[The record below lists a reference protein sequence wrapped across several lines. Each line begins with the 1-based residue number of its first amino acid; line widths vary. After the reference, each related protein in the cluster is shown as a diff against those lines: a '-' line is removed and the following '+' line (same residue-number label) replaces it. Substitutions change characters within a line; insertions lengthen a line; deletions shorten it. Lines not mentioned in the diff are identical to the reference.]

1 MGSEV
6 IPNHIRETIE
16 AILRQPTHIS
26 YGDIAKKYQ
35 VAKGTVAN
43 IKKRM
48 DKRDGVPNEKP
59 RITPEEKKRREK
71 VSKAVATVHAIK
83 KGEYIA
89 EGFVNAFDVVSYIG
103 KNMIEIIDRN
113 KTEVEKIAENQ
124 KEIIDY
130 FKGTFDETEEGKPSK
145 SEFNLI
151 TKLYESIQ
159 MIKDFFNRDAI
170 QVKAN
175 SELRKT
181 LETFLRMKGEIMD
194 IKTIKE
200 MLDAFFNACNQLDN
214 DTYIK
219 YRDEVIADAP
229 VTAGLFAKF
238 ETKCE
243 EQKRQLLGNDGD
255 IHQ

>member
-1 MGSEV
+1 M
-6 IPNHIRETIE
+6 
-16 AILRQPTHIS
+16 
-26 YGDIAKKYQ
+26 
-35 VAKGTVAN
+35 
-43 IKKRM
+43 
-48 DKRDGVPNEKP
+48 
-59 RITPEEKKRREK
+59 
-71 VSKAVATVHAIK
+71 ATVKAIQRS
-83 KGEYIA
+83 EYIA

-113 KTEVEKIAENQ
+113 KTEVERIAETQ

-151 TKLYESIQ
+151 TKLYESVQ
-159 MIKDFFNRDAI
+159 MIRDFFNRDAI

-219 YRDEVIADAP
+219 YRDEVISDAP

-238 ETKCE
+238 EAKCE
-243 EQKRQLLGNDGD
+243 EQKRELLGNNGD
-255 IHQ
+255 IHEQEH

>member
-1 MGSEV
+1 MAREE
-6 IPNHIRETIE
+6 IPNHIRESIK
-16 AILRQPTHIS
+16 AILRQKVHMPYS
-26 YGDIAKKYQ
+26 EIAKKYQ
-35 VAKGTVAN
+35 VSKGLITKIKQAMEKAEGVVA
-43 IKKRM
+43 
-48 DKRDGVPNEKP
+48 EKP
-59 RITPEEKKRREK
+59 RITASEKKRREK
-71 VSKAVATVHAIK
+71 ISKSMGTVKAIERS
-83 KGEYIA
+83 EYIA

-113 KTEVEKIAENQ
+113 KTEVEKIAQHQE
-124 KEIIDY
+124 EIINY
-130 FKGTFDETEEGKPSK
+130 FEATFDETDEGKPNK

-151 TKLYESIQ
+151 RKLYESIQ

-238 ETKCE
+238 EAKCE
-243 EQKRQLLGNDGD
+243 EQERKLLGNNSD
-255 IHQ
+255 IH